1 MSNKKSACDT
11 ANATSTK
18 NNKPDSIIS
27 SATEKIKLCNKK
39 NLKDHKSKAIL
50 EPVKKML
57 CEFSEQNEEFARAVT
72 AAENLEN
79 LIDEV
84 GKKLPAA
91 VSDLDV
97 YQQIVGKIF
106 PGAKVT
112 FTMQIHMSEYE
123 LEGPN
128 VAEQKEEYEERLK
141 NVQTADGSSDD
152 KDVFKA
158 YFSIAYDSFIRM
170 LDFAKRSQD
179 KEFFKGKV
187 EHLIE
192 ALATQNINL

>member
-1 MSNKKSACDT
+1 MQQ
-11 ANATSTK
+11 
-18 NNKPDSIIS
+18 
-27 SATEKIKLCNKK
+27 K

-57 CEFSEQNEEFARAVT
+57 CEFSAQNEEFARAVT
-72 AAENLEN
+72 AAKNLEN

-84 GKKLPAA
+84 GNKLPAA

-123 LEGPN
+123 LEEPN
-128 VAEQKEEYEERLK
+128 VAEQKTDP
-141 NVQTADGSSDD
+141 VT
-152 KDVFKA
+152 
-158 YFSIAYDSFIRM
+158 
-170 LDFAKRSQD
+170 LDL
-179 KEFFKGKV
+179 GN
-187 EHLIE
+187 LIDW
-192 ALATQNINL
+192 